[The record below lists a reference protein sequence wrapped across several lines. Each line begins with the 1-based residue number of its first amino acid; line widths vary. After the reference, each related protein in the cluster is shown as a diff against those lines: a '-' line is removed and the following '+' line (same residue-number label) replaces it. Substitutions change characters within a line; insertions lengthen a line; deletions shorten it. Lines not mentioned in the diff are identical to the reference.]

1 MLPPLPPTPELVAR
15 RAAVLITAGAT
26 LAHGMDAGHAPGR
39 VRAERL
45 YAQRAVV
52 GDRQRA
58 SRPASSTVGL
68 VVVVIPVPR
77 AAEARC
83 RNQAADRAW
92 IRRGGQGYGA
102 VIGDRHGAP
111 GAGGSLVD
119 ASATHCVCHDDTAD
133 GIPGHGV
140 RETGAGRVR
149 RLGVDRY
156 ARSGITVLLILVI
169 DTTVAPTGRPC
180 VSIVDLADRL
190 GCISIATRIRLAGQ
204 GRPAEPYGQHD
215 QKCDVFRSDG
225 NAAWTPGPNAASEDL
240 GRAFLVLVACFIRC
254 IPRKMALIHRHTA
267 ANLAPP
273 CSTCEC
279 ATR

>member
-1 MLPPLPPTPELVAR
+1 MNLDGATRATRAIVVPPRLADGLGGETPDIVQPVQRVGRAAEIHLPGVGDADASAAAADPPELVAR

-26 LAHGMDAGHAPGR
+26 LAHGMDAGHVPGR

-111 GAGGSLVD
+111 GAGASLVD

-204 GRPAEPYGQHD
+204 GRPAETYGQHD
-215 QKCDVFRSDG
+215 
-225 NAAWTPGPNAASEDL
+225 
-240 GRAFLVLVACFIRC
+240 
-254 IPRKMALIHRHTA
+254 
-267 ANLAPP
+267 
-273 CSTCEC
+273 
-279 ATR
+279 